1 MFAGSC
7 ATTEV
12 LKNQD
17 FVKVVIQQNNAM
29 AVEDAFVAL
38 LWQSVWTT
46 QLESNFVR
54 YRFTTD
60 NTRMNVSSRTSF
72 VRQKKRGMGRRR

>member
-1 MFAGSC
+1 MK
-7 ATTEV
+7 TR
-12 LKNQD
+12 D

-29 AVEDAFVAL
+29 AVEDALVVL
-38 LWQSVWTT
+38 LRQSVWTT
-46 QLESNFVR
+46 QLASNFFR

-72 VRQKKRGMGRRR
+72 VRQKKRGM